1 MTTSRAGARRS
12 PNVARQRALRRLD
25 ELQRGLDSPF
35 EALADLYHDQG
46 WRHIND
52 SRGRPYEKFTAFVQ
66 DQLSCGASNA
76 RRYRQAVVSL
86 VLPLRELT
94 APGTPIPVTSADVAR
109 LGVAGARSVVT
120 QARVA
125 LRGVPRRSQVAVLRG
140 LLDAAEGARRCAVD
154 DGAAQTAPQ
163 QGADGACGADTAE
176 LDGAADP
183 AVAALA
189 VATAER
195 LTQAQECL
203 RDAPRTAGRGE
214 QLQLFA
220 AD

>member
-125 LRGVPRRSQVAVLRG
+125 LRGVPRRDQVAVLRG
-140 LLDAAEGARRCAVD
+140 LLDATEGARRCAVD

-163 QGADGACGADTAE
+163 QGADGACGADTAA
-176 LDGAADP
+176 LDGADL
-183 AVAALA
+183 AVAAVG

-195 LTQAQECL
+195 LTQAEDCV
-203 RDAPRTAGRGE
+203 RAAPRTADRGE

>member
-12 PNVARQRALRRLD
+12 PNVARQKALRRLD

-109 LGVAGARSVVT
+109 LGVAGARSVVA

-125 LRGVPRRSQVAVLRG
+125 LRGVPRRGQVAVLRG
-140 LLDAAEGARRCAVD
+140 LLDAAEGARRCEVD
-154 DGAAQTAPQ
+154 DGAEQTAPR
-163 QGADGACGADTAE
+163 QGAAGADTVA
-176 LDGAADP
+176 LDGADL
-183 AVAALA
+183 AVAAVGVPA
-189 VATAER
+189 AER
-195 LTQAQECL
+195 LTQAEECVRYAL
-203 RDAPRTAGRGE
+203 RAVDRGE

-220 AD
+220 VD